1 MSGLFEVFTAL
12 PNALGVSEYKAIQV
26 SSRRKDF
33 LAKSADGAPVFLL
46 HDSSDAKYNPGINFR
61 HLSAEFHATCRV
73 QTDVGALEDQFCLVW
88 CDGSSSELHEL
99 FVRCVA
105 AAIEELPEVSATR
118 DLESCILRLRNL
130 FRALASPSAREIG
143 GLWAELF
150 VILKSGNPTLAL
162 TFWHADQFDRFD
174 FSSDYFRLEV
184 KSTVKS
190 IRAHEFSL
198 EQLQSS
204 TSGVGLVASVM
215 LQPLTGGV
223 SVLDLARTIEAE
235 VVGSTGLKQKL
246 WKNVAA
252 TLGAD
257 FSERLDK
264 RFDLSY
270 AERWFAMYAMDDV
283 PRLDNPIDPRVTSI
297 RFVSDL
303 TDVTSDRSFAMLTA
317 ALSNSKK
324 RDGASV

>member
-1 MSGLFEVFTAL
+1 MSGLFDSFLAL
-12 PNALGVSEYKAIQV
+12 PNAIGPSEYKAISV
-26 SSRRKDF
+26 SSKRKDF

-73 QTDVGALEDQFCLVW
+73 QTDCGALEDQFCLVW
-88 CDGSSSELHEL
+88 CDGSTPELHEL
-99 FVRCVA
+99 FVGCVA
-105 AAIEELPEVSATR
+105 AAIEELPETSVTK

-130 FRALASPSAREIG
+130 FRALTSPNVREIS

-150 VILKSGNPTLAL
+150 VIWKSGNPAQALA
-162 TFWHADQFDRFD
+162 FWHADQFDRFD
-174 FSSDYFRLEV
+174 FSSSNLHLEV

-198 EQLQSS
+198 EQLQPPA
-204 TSGVGLVASVM
+204 TGIGLVASVM
-215 LQPLTGGV
+215 LQPLTGGLG
-223 SVLDLARTIEAE
+223 VLDIARNIEAA
-235 VVGSTGLKQKL
+235 VAGSPKLKQKL
-246 WKNVAA
+246 WENVAL

-257 FSERLDK
+257 FSEKLDK

-270 AERWFAMYAMDDV
+270 SERGFALYAMDDV
-283 PRLDNPIDPRVTSI
+283 PKPGVPADPRVTAI

-303 TDVTSDRSFAMLTA
+303 TGIAAYKPDDILAT
-317 ALSNSKK
+317 ALSN
-324 RDGASV
+324 